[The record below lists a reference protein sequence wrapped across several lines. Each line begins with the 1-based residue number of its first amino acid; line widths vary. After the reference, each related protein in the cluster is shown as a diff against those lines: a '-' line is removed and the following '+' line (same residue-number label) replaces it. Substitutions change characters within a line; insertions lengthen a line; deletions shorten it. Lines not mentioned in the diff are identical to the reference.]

1 MRRRQA
7 QKMGRWPTKM
17 RSNEKRNDG
26 SQRWRSR
33 RTRARTHKHILTR
46 TGTQAHTYF
55 MRERQVKE
63 ATTEGIQPLRWC
75 RPSSVAC
82 VVRFSSSLHLCFCLI
97 CQARER
103 MLVRPCVCACVRTSI
118 WLLFRFSMSLRT
130 SLSLSLSPRVHVCFV
145 CVHLLFF
152 PSLPRMCERP
162 RMFSAWGRRGGG
174 GGE

>member
-1 MRRRQA
+1 MA
-7 QKMGRWPTKM
+7 FKTH
-17 RSNEKRNDG
+17 
-26 SQRWRSR
+26 
-33 RTRARTHKHILTR
+33 ARTHAQTHTHSYRHPGAHIFYAR
-46 TGTQAHTYF
+46 TTG
-55 MRERQVKE
+55 ERGDDGRNTAVAVVPSVKRC
-63 ATTEGIQPLRWC
+63 LC
-75 RPSSVAC
+75 RSFLK
-82 VVRFSSSLHLCFCLI
+82 FSSSMFLLDLSGSRTNAC
-97 CQARER
+97 AP
-103 MLVRPCVCACVRTSI
+103 VRVCVCACVRTSI